1 MVWTDLTIEREYDEG
16 LSYLERVGWELPDGV
31 KKTRWSARFA
41 RGSVALKT
49 CRRFGVPF
57 TPAFG

>member
-31 KKTRWSARFA
+31 KKTR
-41 RGSVALKT
+41 
-49 CRRFGVPF
+49 
-57 TPAFG
+57 